1 MSDNHQSRPEL
12 ARDHPNRQPGPS
24 DNVQGGA
31 TGPTAE
37 AQVSGG
43 ATGPTARAQAAG
55 DGTGPTGQ
63 AQTAAGDG
71 KTVEQ
76 VVAEAVRKGY
86 EVVGENIR
94 QGRQAAER
102 MRARSYT
109 PAEIP
114 GELRRFADRLLQLSM
129 ELGTTWFQLIGAI
142 LRDPQLRE
150 AFEGAGQEAAP
161 RPAEQVQPVS
171 PPIVYTVRC
180 SRTVEHSLKLHPL
193 TGPVQPTIAGLHS
206 IAPGGHSVAPGR
218 VTFRRNPDGSLLV
231 NITVPDEVPAGTYN
245 GAVIDRD
252 THEAIGTLRL
262 RIA

>member
-1 MSDNHQSRPEL
+1 MKGTERARRSRPLRET
-12 ARDHPNRQPGPS
+12 PNRQPSPS
-24 DNVQGGA
+24 DINPVDA
-31 TGPTAE
+31 TGA
-37 AQVSGG
+37 
-43 ATGPTARAQAAG
+43 
-55 DGTGPTGQ
+55 
-63 AQTAAGDG
+63 AQTEAAGDG

-76 VVAEAVRKGY
+76 IVAEAVRRGY
-86 EVVGENIR
+86 DVVGQNIL

-102 MRARSYT
+102 MRARNYG

-114 GELRRFADRLLQLSM
+114 GELRRFADRLFQLAM
-129 ELGTTWFQLIGAI
+129 EIGTTWFQLIGAI

-150 AFEGAGQEAAP
+150 AFEGAGQAAAP

-193 TGPVQPTIAGLHS
+193 SRPAQPTVAGLHS
-206 IAPGGHSVAPGR
+206 IGPGRHSIAPGR
-218 VTFRRNPDGSLLV
+218 VTFHRNPDGSLRV
-231 NITVPDEVPAGTYN
+231 NINVPDEVPAGVYN

-262 RIA
+262 QIA